1 MKNEIAM
8 LKAQIAEQR
17 KMIED
22 LTSKVRKPSD
32 LKIVVTEN
40 IPSKSAGKPAWG
52 TVEITDTAT
61 GVVTKCFLDKRHDAG
76 KRTDGADQTV
86 YYATRMAEAA
96 AKAAPAPTP
105 AASEEEALPKF

>member
-22 LTSKVRKPSD
+22 LTSKVRRPSD
-32 LKIVVTEN
+32 LKIVVTTD

-52 TVEITDTAT
+52 TLEITDTAT
-61 GVVTKCFLDKRHDAG
+61 GVLTKCFLDHTHDAG
-76 KRTDGADQTV
+76 TRKDGARQTV
-86 YYATRMAEAA
+86 FYATRMAEAT

-105 AASEEEALPKF
+105 AAREEEALPKF

>member
-22 LTSKVRKPSD
+22 LTSKVRRPSD
-32 LKIVVTEN
+32 FKIMVTEN
-40 IPSKSAGKPAWG
+40 IPSKSAGKPVWG

-61 GVVTKCFLDKRHDAG
+61 GVETKCFLDKRHYAG
-76 KRTDGADQTV
+76 KRTDGADV
-86 YYATRMAEAA
+86 LIFYATRMVDAA
-96 AKAAPAPTP
+96 AKAAP